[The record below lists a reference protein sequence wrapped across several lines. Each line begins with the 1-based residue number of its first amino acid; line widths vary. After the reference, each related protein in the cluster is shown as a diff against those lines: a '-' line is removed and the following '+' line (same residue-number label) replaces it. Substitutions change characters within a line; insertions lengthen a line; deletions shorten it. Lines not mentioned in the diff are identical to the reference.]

1 MVTQNI
7 HSQTGEAVDSD
18 DTDKSTFSSAGSTEP
33 QSSPTEPL
41 TDSAVLNTSESG
53 SQTITDGGGT
63 AADTDGSDGENP
75 GGMTKGVA
83 DLLGNPKK
91 AMIKVSIPVMIALF
105 FESIYN
111 LVDTFWVAG
120 LGAEALAAVGLAFP
134 FFIALMAIATGIG
147 VGAGS
152 AVSRAIGSKDK
163 KSADKFATHA
173 IIFAVIMSFISW
185 LAVPLMEPIFM
196 LMGADASLAA
206 VTAGYMNPFIFCSFS
221 IFLLN
226 VGNSLL
232 NSEGNSRKTMFATI
246 VGAVLNMILDPIFIF
261 DWGLGLG
268 VNGAAYAS
276 VLSFSVSTAMIMY
289 WLLIQKKTYVTIRFK
304 GFRFEW
310 PIIRD
315 IIIVGIPAMVSQ
327 LTMSISTVLLNAIVL
342 NVGGTDG
349 AAIYSTGWRIISIG
363 IMPMMGL
370 ATGVTT
376 MSGVS
381 FGGRDIKKLKSIYYF
396 GIQIGLVLEVLIAA
410 GVFIFADP
418 IAGIFATGESAY
430 LQADIAEFLQIMCLI
445 FLFLPANIL
454 TSSMLQGLK
463 MGPSALV
470 LTLIRAFVF
479 EVPIAYLLGVY
490 MGMGLPGVFIGALAG
505 DFIVMV
511 ISFIFGNYVIHNL
524 MKLYRKPVIDT
535 HDSTKM

>member
-1 MVTQNI
+1 MVTQDT
-7 HSQTGEAVDSD
+7 HSQTGETVDSAD
-18 DTDKSTFSSAGSTEP
+18 ADKGTLSSAGSTEP
-33 QSSPTEPL
+33 SSSPTEPQ
-41 TDSAVLNTSESG
+41 TDSAVSNTSGSG
-53 SQTITDGGGT
+53 SPTSSSAGGT
-63 AADTDGSDGENP
+63 PADADGSDGESS
-75 GGMTKGVA
+75 GKVTKGVA

-91 AMIKVSIPVMIALF
+91 AMVKVSIPVMIALF

-134 FFIALMAIATGIG
+134 FFIALMAVATGIG

-185 LAVPLMEPIFM
+185 LAIPLMEPIFM

-206 VTAGYMNPFIFCSFS
+206 TTAGYMNPFIFCSFS

-246 VGAVLNMILDPIFIF
+246 VGAVLNMILDPFFIY

-268 VNGAAYAS
+268 FNGAAYAS
-276 VLSFSVSTAMIMY
+276 VLAFSVSTAMILY

-315 IIIVGIPAMVSQ
+315 IIIVGIPATVSQ
-327 LTMSISTVLLNAIVL
+327 LTMSISTVLLNTIVL
-342 NVGGTDG
+342 YVGGTDG

-370 ATGVTT
+370 ATGMTT
-376 MSGVS
+376 MAGVS
-381 FGGRDIKKLKSIYYF
+381 FGGRDIKKLKSVYYF
-396 GIQIGLVLEVLIAA
+396 GIKIGLVLELLIAA
-410 GVFIFADP
+410 VVFVFADP

-430 LQADIAEFLQIMCLI
+430 LQADIAGFLQIMCLI

-470 LTLIRAFVF
+470 LTLIRAFIF
-479 EVPIAYLLGVY
+479 EVPIAYFLGIY
-490 MGMGLPGVFIGALAG
+490 MGMGLPGVWVGALVG
-505 DFIVMV
+505 DFLVML
-511 ISFIFGNYVIHNL
+511 ISFTFGNYVIRDL
-524 MKLYRKPVIDT
+524 MKIYHKRAGT
-535 HDSTKM
+535 T

>member
-1 MVTQNI
+1 MTDAGGAP
-7 HSQTGEAVDSD
+7 SDSD
-18 DTDKSTFSSAGSTEP
+18 SSG
-33 QSSPTEPL
+33 
-41 TDSAVLNTSESG
+41 DSG
-53 SQTITDGGGT
+53 K
-63 AADTDGSDGENP
+63 
-75 GGMTKGVA
+75 MTKGVS

-134 FFIALMAIATGIG
+134 FFIALMAVATGIG

-185 LAVPLMEPIFM
+185 LAIPLMEPIFM

-511 ISFIFGNYVIHNL
+511 ISFIFGNYVIRDL
-524 MKLYRKPVIDT
+524 MNIYHKPNASAESIIQ
-535 HDSTKM
+535 K